1 MKAINQDFLRSYSGK
16 KGADKVEKLYEL
28 REIEELLKVSNKTL
42 LRYIKSGKLIA
53 TKIGGK
59 WIVTEE
65 NLQKLIKGE

>member
-1 MKAINQDFLRSYSGK
+1 M
-16 KGADKVEKLYEL
+16 EKIYEL
-28 REIEELLKVSNKTL
+28 KDIEELLKVSNKTL
-42 LRYIKSGKLIA
+42 LNYIKSGKLQA